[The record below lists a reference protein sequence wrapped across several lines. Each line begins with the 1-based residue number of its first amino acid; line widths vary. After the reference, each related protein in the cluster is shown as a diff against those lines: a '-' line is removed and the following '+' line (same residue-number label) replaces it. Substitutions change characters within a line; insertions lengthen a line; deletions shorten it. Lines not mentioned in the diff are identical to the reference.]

1 MVQNYRDNRILW
13 IDWAKSIGMFLVIL
27 GHCHIR
33 ESEQIVIQYIYSFH
47 MMLFF
52 FLSGILCRRD
62 LSLTSIKKDIRYLI
76 FPYLVYGFI
85 LIAFSTLRS
94 RTFDI
99 VVLLAQIKS
108 LFWGDDISI
117 GPIWFLPAMF
127 ICKQLFL
134 IIKCAQKY
142 KVVYWLLFFL
152 SFYPV
157 YYFSRYNLNIPFFA
171 DSALC
176 GLPFFFA
183 GNICAV
189 FIGEIKH
196 LRWYTRLGMS
206 VVLIASSF
214 VLCGYNGFVS
224 LASCD
229 MGQSVFLYYYDSF
242 ASLIGISIICMF
254 FDRIKLKFVMMTSYG
269 SLVSLGLHAIPL
281 TILHYYV
288 PILLGF
294 EPSTYSVCLAIIFS
308 SLTYCFCYIS
318 ILIIDKECPLI
329 FGLKGIRN

>member
-33 ESEQIVIQYIYSFH
+33 ESEQIVTQYIYSFH

-117 GPIWFLPAMF
+117 GPIWFLPALF
-127 ICKQLFL
+127 ICKQLF
-134 IIKCAQKY
+134 
-142 KVVYWLLFFL
+142 
-152 SFYPV
+152 
-157 YYFSRYNLNIPFFA
+157 
-171 DSALC
+171 
-176 GLPFFFA
+176 
-183 GNICAV
+183 
-189 FIGEIKH
+189 

-214 VLCGYNGFVS
+214 VLCGYNG
-224 LASCD
+224 
-229 MGQSVFLYYYDSF
+229 
-242 ASLIGISIICMF
+242 
-254 FDRIKLKFVMMTSYG
+254 
-269 SLVSLGLHAIPL
+269 LVSL
-281 TILHYYV
+281 T
-288 PILLGF
+288 
-294 EPSTYSVCLAIIFS
+294 SCDIFS

-329 FGLKGIRN
+329 FGLKGIRNRQVFHGYVL

>member
-33 ESEQIVIQYIYSFH
+33 ESEQIVTQYIYSFH

-76 FPYLVYGFI
+76 FPYLVYG
-85 LIAFSTLRS
+85 
-94 RTFDI
+94 
-99 VVLLAQIKS
+99 
-108 LFWGDDISI
+108 
-117 GPIWFLPAMF
+117 
-127 ICKQLFL
+127 
-134 IIKCAQKY
+134 
-142 KVVYWLLFFL
+142 
-152 SFYPV
+152 
-157 YYFSRYNLNIPFFA
+157 
-171 DSALC
+171 
-176 GLPFFFA
+176 
-183 GNICAV
+183 
-189 FIGEIKH
+189 
-196 LRWYTRLGMS
+196 
-206 VVLIASSF
+206 
-214 VLCGYNGFVS
+214 
-224 LASCD
+224 
-229 MGQSVFLYYYDSF
+229 
-242 ASLIGISIICMF
+242 LIGISIICMF

-329 FGLKGIRN
+329 FGLKGIRNRQVFHGYVL